1 LLDEIMSIIAA
12 DVRAIGEREAS
23 EAFDSVK
30 LCSYGKLLATI
41 AKARAEDDKDDE
53 LSEEELAQKAE
64 KLLEGMR
71 RARR

>member
-1 LLDEIMSIIAA
+1 MSIIAG
-12 DVRAIGEREAS
+12 DVHSIGERQAS
-23 EAFDSVK
+23 GEYDSIR
-30 LCSYGKLLATI
+30 LCSYGKLLAQV

-53 LSEEELAQKAE
+53 LSEEELAEKAE